1 MNYHLARVLIVLFAS
16 IPVNLL
22 VHMAIGAKGFWVG
35 VLVGFVSFMFADIWY
50 GSRESRDDRS

>member
-50 GSRESRDDRS
+50 MLCEARSERQ